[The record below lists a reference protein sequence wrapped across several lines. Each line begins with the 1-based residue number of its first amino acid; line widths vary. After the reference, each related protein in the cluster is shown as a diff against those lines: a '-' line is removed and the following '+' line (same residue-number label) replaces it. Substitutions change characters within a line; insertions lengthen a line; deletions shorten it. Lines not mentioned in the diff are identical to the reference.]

1 MDVVNEGYASYRFLS
16 YPKQNA
22 FLDLETHRTLE
33 NIKYIL
39 NLKVESSQG
48 ADARLRV
55 ACLA

>member
-1 MDVVNEGYASYRFLS
+1 MEVVNEGYASYRFLS

-22 FLDLETHRTLE
+22 FPDLETLRTLE
-33 NIKYIL
+33 NVKYVL